1 MKKIY
6 LVTEDGKSFE
16 GYSFGAELETCGELV
31 FNTSMVGYIETL
43 TDPAY
48 FGQIVVDTFPL
59 VGNYGIIPADFE
71 GKCSVKGFVV
81 REWCEKPSNFRCEY
95 DLDKFLKDNG
105 VAGIYGI
112 DTREITKHLR
122 ENGTMNAKIC
132 FSPVENTSE
141 IKEYAIKDAVA
152 SVTCDTQTVYNAENG
167 KYNVTVLDYGVK
179 KSFVDELCKRGCNVK
194 VVPANT
200 SAHSILEDAP
210 DGVLLSG
217 GPGDPAEC
225 VAYIDEIKKLFG
237 KVPMFGIGLGHQLL
251 AIANEAKT
259 YKLKYGHRGS
269 NQPSHKVNSNRTY
282 ITAQNYGYAVVAE
295 SVKNGEVTFINAN
308 DNTCEGIEYS
318 GMKAFSVQFYPESI
332 EGLHSTS
339 FLYDKFIDMMG
350 GN

>member
-6 LVTEDGKSFE
+6 LVTEDGHSFE
-16 GYSFGAELETCGELV
+16 GYSFGAEVETCGELV

-43 TDPAY
+43 TDPAN
-48 FGQIVVDTFPL
+48 FGQIVVATFPL

-71 GKCSVKGFVV
+71 GKCSVKAFVV
-81 REWCEKPSNFRCEY
+81 REWCESPSNFRCEY

-105 VAGIYGI
+105 VTGIYGI

-132 FSPVENTSE
+132 FCPPENTDD
-141 IKEYAIKDAVA
+141 IKAYSVKDAVA
-152 SVTCDTQTVYNAENG
+152 SVTCDSVKEYNAENA
-167 KYNVTVLDYGVK
+167 KYNVTVVDYGVK

-194 VVPANT
+194 VVPSSTTAQE
-200 SAHSILEDAP
+200 ILADAP

-217 GPGDPAEC
+217 GPGDPAENVEC
-225 VAYIDEIKKLFG
+225 INEIKELFG

-251 AIANEAKT
+251 ALANGAQT

-269 NQPSHKVNSNRTY
+269 NHPSHKVNTNRTY
-282 ITAQNYGYAVVAE
+282 ITVQNNGYAVLSE
-295 SVKNGEVTFINAN
+295 SVKNGDVTFVNAN